1 MTTVTFPELE
11 ARLREIVSE
20 VERDGQ
26 VVEVERD
33 GQVVVRI
40 VPASR
45 KSVPPWE
52 ALRGSGVLLS
62 DPEEAVLRDEDFEA
76 SR

>member
-1 MTTVTFPELE
+1 MTTITFPELE
-11 ARLREIVSE
+11 ARLREIVTE

-26 VVEVERD
+26 VIEVERD

-40 VPASR
+40 VPVAR
-45 KSVPPWE
+45 KGARPWE
-52 ALRGSGVLLS
+52 ALRGSGVLLA
-62 DPEEAVLRDEDFEA
+62 DPEESVLKDEDFEA